1 MPEPMTAL
9 IIAGTVLGVVG
20 TLVSAKG
27 QHAQGQAEKVAYDYN
42 ADVMDQEA
50 EAEEVSARQEAEL
63 KREEIQTLIS
73 NQRVAY
79 GVAGVVLS
87 EGSPLVVLAETA
99 GEGEKEALTIRYG
112 GNVKATSLR
121 NRANLQRY
129 YGGVSEKAGKIKA
142 TGTLLSGL
150 GSAAFNY
157 GVATKT

>member
-1 MPEPMTAL
+1 MQAL
-9 IIAGTVLGVVG
+9 IIIGTSMAILG
-20 TLVSAKG
+20 TLTSAGG
-27 QHAQGQAEKVAYDYN
+27 QYYQGQAEQGAYDYN
-42 ADVMDQEA
+42 ADVMEQEA
-50 EAEEVSARQEAEL
+50 DAEEVSARQEAEL

-79 GVAGVVLS
+79 GVAGVALS

-99 GEGEKEALTIRYG
+99 KEGEKEALTIRYG
-112 GNVKATSLR
+112 GSVKATSLR

-129 YGGVSEKAGKIKA
+129 YGGVAEKTGKTKA

-150 GSAAFNY
+150 GSAALNY